1 MRFAL
6 YLLLIG
12 LGLVPTA
19 SAAAPVDYLRDVK
32 PLLAQHCYACHGAKA
47 HKSGLRL
54 DSAAAIREG
63 GQHGPAV
70 TPGKSGDSLLIRALE
85 GAPGV
90 TRMPF
95 KRPPLSPAQVAVLK
109 AWIDAGARAP
119 AEEKP
124 ADEAKSA
131 THWAFLPP
139 VRAPLPAVKD
149 PHWPRNPIDRFILAR
164 LDREGITPSP
174 EADRTTLIRRL
185 SLDLL
190 GLPPPPAEVDAFVQ
204 DMRPDAYERLV
215 DRLLAS
221 PHYGERW
228 GRHWLDLARYA
239 DSNGYSIDGPREIWK
254 YREWV
259 VNALNRDLPFR
270 QFVIEQMAGDMLPG
284 ATPEQQ
290 VATGFHRN
298 TQINQEGGIDPE
310 QFRVEAVADRVH
322 TTGVVFLG
330 LTLGCAR
337 CHDHKFDPITQK
349 EYYQLFAFL
358 NNQDEPT
365 LALASPELAAKRE
378 VLQAQIQKLAAEY
391 TARQDAWL
399 KGLTDEQRGGLKREI
414 QVILNLGFEQRD
426 AKQKRTL
433 MAFFK
438 THEPDL
444 YQRLKAISDLESRQ
458 PKFPTTMIL
467 KERAK
472 PRETYIHIKGDFTRK
487 GERVFPGVP
496 AVLPP
501 LAVGQG
507 GDTPRSPNRLDLAR
521 WLVEPRNPLTP
532 RVTVNRIW
540 QHYFG
545 KGLVETENDFG
556 TQGSP
561 PTHPELLDWLATE
574 FIAQDWSL
582 KAVHRLIVTS
592 ATYRQSSRHRPELAR
607 LDPNNHLLA
616 RQARLRLE
624 AEVIRDEGLRA
635 SGLLNPALGG
645 PSVFP
650 PQPAGVFRFT
660 QVPREW
666 KANTDGGRY
675 RRGLYTYFWR
685 AAPYPALTVFDAPD
699 AASTCTRRVRSNTPL
714 QALTLLND
722 EAFLEFAQALAVRVL
737 REAPAG
743 ETPRL
748 EYLFRLC
755 LARRLSPS
763 EGQRLARFLREQL
776 DGFRQAPAEARALLP
791 ARLPDGMDTSQ
802 LAAWTATARVL
813 LNLDEFIT
821 RE

>member
-1 MRFAL
+1 MRFTL
-6 YLLLIG
+6 NLLLIAFLPAG
-12 LGLVPTA
+12 TA
-19 SAAAPVDYLRDVK
+19 SAADHADYLRDVK
-32 PLLAQHCYACHGAKA
+32 PLLAQHCSACHGAKVHKA
-47 HKSGLRL
+47 HLRL
-54 DSAAAIREG
+54 DTAAAIRKG
-63 GQHGPAV
+63 GQSGPAIV
-70 TPGKSGDSLLIRALE
+70 PGKSSASLLIRALE
-85 GAPGV
+85 GASGL

-95 KRPPLSPAQVAVLK
+95 KRPPLTPAQIAVLK
-109 AWIDAGARAP
+109 AWIDGGAQAP
-119 AEEKP
+119 AHEQ
-124 ADEAKSA
+124 AAEAKTS
-131 THWAFLPP
+131 THWAFIPP
-139 VRAPLPAVKD
+139 VRPPLPTVKN
-149 PHWPRNPIDRFILAR
+149 PHWVRNPIDRFILAR
-164 LDREGITPSP
+164 LDKEGLTPSP
-174 EADRTTLIRRL
+174 EADRVTLIRRL

-190 GLPPPPAEVDAFVQ
+190 GLPPTPEEVDAFCA
-204 DMRPDAYERLV
+204 DHRPDAYERLV

-259 VNALNRDLPFR
+259 INALNRDMPFR
-270 QFVIEQMAGDMLPG
+270 EFVIEQIAGDMLPG
-284 ATPEQQ
+284 ATLEQR

-298 TQINQEGGIDPE
+298 TQINQEGGIDLE

-337 CHDHKFDPITQK
+337 CHNHKFDPITQK
-349 EYYQLFAFL
+349 EYYQFFAFF

-365 LALASPELAAKRE
+365 LALADPAVAARRE
-378 VLQAQIQKLAAEY
+378 AFQAQIRKLAAEY
-391 TARQDAWL
+391 TDRQDAWL
-399 KGLTDEQRGGLKREI
+399 KSLTDEQRGQLKREI

-433 MAFFK
+433 MAFLK
-438 THEPDL
+438 DREPDL
-444 YQRLKAISDLESRQ
+444 YARLQAINDLEKRQ
-458 PKFPTTMIL
+458 PKVPTTMVL

-501 LAVGQG
+501 LKIDQG
-507 GDTPRSPNRLDLAR
+507 VDTPRSPNRLDLAR
-521 WLVEPRNPLTP
+521 WLVDPRNPLTA
-532 RVTVNRIW
+532 RVTVNRMW

-561 PTHPELLDWLATE
+561 PTHPQLLDWLATE
-574 FIAQDWSL
+574 FIAQDWSV
-582 KAVHRLIVTS
+582 KAIHRLIVTS

-616 RQARLRLE
+616 RQTRLRLE

-635 SGLLNPALGG
+635 SGLLNPTLGG

-666 KANTDGGRY
+666 TADTGADRY

-699 AASTCTRRVRSNTPL
+699 AVGACTRRVRSNTPL

-722 EAFLEFAQALAVRVL
+722 EAFLEFAQALAARVL
-737 REAPAG
+737 HEVPTG

-748 EYLFRLC
+748 QRLFRLC
-755 LARRLSPS
+755 LARRPGAS
-763 EGQRLARFLREQL
+763 ESQRLERFLSQQL
-776 DGFRQAPAEARALLP
+776 DEFRRAPAEARALLP
-791 ARLPDGMDTSQ
+791 ARLPAETDVPQ

>member
-1 MRFAL
+1 MRFTL
-6 YLLLIG
+6 NLLLIG
-12 LGLVPTA
+12 FLPAGTA
-19 SAAAPVDYLRDVK
+19 SAADHADYLRDVK
-32 PLLAQHCYACHGAKA
+32 PLLAQHCSACHGAKVHKA
-47 HKSGLRL
+47 HLRL
-54 DSAAAIREG
+54 DTAAAVRKG
-63 GQHGPAV
+63 GQSGPAIV
-70 TPGKSGDSLLIRALE
+70 PGKSGDSLLIRALE
-85 GAPGV
+85 GAPGL

-95 KRPPLSPAQVAVLK
+95 KRPPLTSAQIAVLK

-119 AEEKP
+119 ANEQ
-124 ADEAKSA
+124 AAEAKTS
-131 THWAFLPP
+131 THWAFIPP
-139 VRAPLPAVKD
+139 MRPPLPAVKN
-149 PHWPRNPIDRFILAR
+149 PHWVRNPIDRFILAR
-164 LDREGITPSP
+164 LDKEGLTPSP
-174 EADRTTLIRRL
+174 EAERVTLIRRL

-190 GLPPPPAEVDAFVQ
+190 GLPPTPEEVDTFCA
-204 DMRPDAYERLV
+204 DHRPDAYECLV

-221 PHYGERW
+221 PQYGERW

-259 VNALNRDLPFR
+259 INALNRDMPFR
-270 QFVIEQMAGDMLPG
+270 EFVIEQIAGDMLPG
-284 ATPEQQ
+284 TTLEQR

-298 TQINQEGGIDPE
+298 TQINQEGGIDVE

-337 CHDHKFDPITQK
+337 CHNHKFDPITQK
-349 EYYQLFAFL
+349 EYYQFFAFF

-365 LALASPELAAKRE
+365 LALADPAVAARRE
-378 VLQAQIQKLAAEY
+378 AFQAQIRKLAAEY
-391 TARQDAWL
+391 TDRQDAWL
-399 KGLTDEQRGGLKREI
+399 KSLTDEQRGQLKREI

-426 AKQKRTL
+426 AKQKQTL
-433 MAFFK
+433 MAFLK
-438 THEPDL
+438 GREPDL
-444 YQRLKAISDLESRQ
+444 YARLQAINDLEKRQ
-458 PKFPTTMIL
+458 PKVPTTMVL

-487 GERVFPGVP
+487 GQRVFPGVP
-496 AVLPP
+496 AVLLP
-501 LAVGQG
+501 LKIDQG
-507 GDTPRSPNRLDLAR
+507 VNPPRSPNRLDLAR
-521 WLVEPRNPLTP
+521 WLVDPHNPLTP
-532 RVTVNRIW
+532 RVTVNRMW

-561 PTHPELLDWLATE
+561 PTHPQLLDWLATE
-574 FIAQDWSL
+574 FIAQDWSM
-582 KAVHRLIVTS
+582 KAIHRLIVTS

-616 RQARLRLE
+616 RQTRLRLE

-666 KANTDGGRY
+666 TADTGADRY

-699 AASTCTRRVRSNTPL
+699 AVGACTRRVRSNTPL

-722 EAFLEFAQALAVRVL
+722 EAFLEFAQALAARVL
-737 REAPAG
+737 REVPAG

-748 EYLFRLC
+748 QRLFRLC
-755 LARRLSPS
+755 LARRPALSES
-763 EGQRLARFLREQL
+763 QRLERFLSQQL
-776 DGFRQAPAEARALLP
+776 DEFRRAPAEARALLP
-791 ARLPDGMDTSQ
+791 ARLPAETDVPQ

>member
-1 MRFAL
+1 MRITANF
-6 YLLLIG
+6 LLFGFCLAG
-12 LGLVPTA
+12 T
-19 SAAAPVDYLRDVK
+19 AAAADRADYLRDIK
-32 PLLAQHCYACHGAKA
+32 PLLAQHCSACHGTKVHKA
-47 HKSGLRL
+47 HLRL
-54 DSAAAIREG
+54 DTAAAIRQG
-63 GQHGPAV
+63 GQSGPAIV
-70 TPGKSGDSLLIRALE
+70 PGKSRDSLLIRAVE
-85 GAPGV
+85 GASGV

-95 KRPPLSPAQVAVLK
+95 KRPPLSPAQIALLK
-109 AWIDAGARAP
+109 TWIDGGAP
-119 AEEKP
+119 APATEK
-124 ADEAKSA
+124 AAEEAKGA
-131 THWAFLPP
+131 MHWAFMPP
-139 VRAPLPAVKD
+139 VRSPLPAVKD
-149 PHWPRNPIDRFILAR
+149 PKWARNPIDRFILAR
-164 LDREGITPSP
+164 LDKEGLTSSP
-174 EADRTTLIRRL
+174 EADRVTLIRRL

-190 GLPPPPAEVDAFVQ
+190 GLPPTPEEVDAFCA
-204 DMRPDAYERLV
+204 DGRPDAYERLV

-259 VNALNRDLPFR
+259 INALNRDMPFR
-270 QFVIEQMAGDMLPG
+270 EFVIEQIAGDMLPG
-284 ATPEQQ
+284 ATQEQQ

-298 TQINQEGGIDPE
+298 TQINQEGGIDLE

-365 LALASPELAAKRE
+365 LALASPEVTAQRE
-378 VLQAQIQKLAAEY
+378 AIQAQIKKLAEEY
-391 TARQDAWL
+391 TARQEAWL
-399 KGLTDEQRGGLKREI
+399 TSLTDEQRSQLKREI

-438 THEPDL
+438 TRAPDL
-444 YQRLKAISDLESRQ
+444 FARLKAISDLERRQ
-458 PKFPTTMIL
+458 PKVPTTMVL
-467 KERAK
+467 RERAK
-472 PRETYIHIKGDFTRK
+472 PRETYVQIKGDFTRK

-501 LAVGQG
+501 LKIDQG
-507 GDTPRSPNRLDLAR
+507 VNTPRSPNRLDLAR
-521 WLVEPRNPLTP
+521 WLVDPRNPLTP
-532 RVTVNRIW
+532 RVTVNRMW

-561 PTHPELLDWLATE
+561 PTHPQLLDWLATE

-582 KAVHRLIVTS
+582 KAIHRLIVTS
-592 ATYRQSSRHRPELAR
+592 ATYRQSSRYRPELAR
-607 LDPNNHLLA
+607 VDPNNHLLA
-616 RQARLRLE
+616 RQARLRME
-624 AEVIRDEGLRA
+624 AEVIRDEGLRS

-666 KANTDGGRY
+666 TANTDAGRY

-685 AAPYPALTVFDAPD
+685 AAPHPALVVFDAPD
-699 AASTCTRRVRSNTPL
+699 AASSCTRRVRSNTPL

-722 EAFLEFAQALAVRVL
+722 EAFLEFAQALAERVL
-737 REAPAG
+737 RE
-743 ETPRL
+743 ETGGVAPRL
-748 EYLFRLC
+748 QRLFRLC
-755 LARRLSPS
+755 LARRPSPS
-763 EGQRLARFLREQL
+763 ESQRLERFLSEQRKE
-776 DGFRQAPAEARALLP
+776 FRQAPAEARALVP
-791 ARLPDGMDTSQ
+791 ARLPAGTDVPE